1 MTRCAV
7 ISAQSAGEIGL
18 MESPRANAGAA
29 VKQST
34 RNSVRSECR
43 LRDEERRCI
52 AAMVERRERSG
63 HLCGLSKGGSASA
76 PASNVLRRWP
86 APCHRAEASLRG
98 ANHAL
103 AAHSVALV

>member
-18 MESPRANAGAA
+18 IESTRANAGAA
-29 VKQST
+29 AKQST
-34 RNSVRSECR
+34 RTSVRSECR
-43 LRDEERRCI
+43 RRDEEGRCI
-52 AAMVERRERSG
+52 ATMVERCERSG

-76 PASNVLRRWP
+76 PASNVLRGWP
-86 APCHRAEASLRG
+86 APCRRAEALFRG
-98 ANHAL
+98 ADHAL